1 MKPVEQPDVATQKGQ
16 HGGARPGGG
25 RPKGAKS
32 RPDRKIVVQLE
43 PIAVEKHDVRPLALR
58 ARDYTGLSLKAYVD
72 VLKKPDAAD
81 GDKIRAATEILNR
94 GYGRSAEI
102 VSVTS
107 TNIFAGLTDD
117 DLVAAIRALRSA
129 AEDGGSAGTLIDVT
143 PGEAVADG
151 VGAAPSVQTGEA
163 SPLPAAETAAGGGEP
178 Q

>member
-1 MKPVEQPDVATQKGQ
+1 MELHEPE
-16 HGGARPGGG
+16 RPGRGG
-25 RPKGAKS
+25 PRPGS
-32 RPDRKIVVQLE
+32 GRKPGPRRKVIVQLE
-43 PIAVEKHDVRPLALR
+43 PVAVDAKDIRPLALR

-72 VLKKPDAAD
+72 VLKNPKAQD

-129 AEDGGSAGTLIDVT
+129 PEDGGSSGTLIDVT
-143 PGEAVADG
+143 PGEAVVDRMG
-151 VGAAPSVQTGEA
+151 TVSPIQTSEA
-163 SPLPAAETAAGGGEP
+163 SPLPAAEAAEGGGEP